1 MALTIKS
8 NDKKIL
14 IKGTDVELESVYG
27 RIQMVARASGKD
39 MEVYLDYYAS
49 KEQYDNNEPL
59 AVDIPFK
66 VINVTEMKED
76 EVQSV
81 NKNNIIPVAPVYKT
95 SKYSCLPPK

>member
-14 IKGTDVELESVYG
+14 IKGTDVELKEVYG
-27 RIQMVARASGKD
+27 RIQMVARADGKT

-81 NKNNIIPVAPVYKT
+81 ESAHTFAIKAFVEQGYEAVNA
-95 SKYSCLPPK
+95 